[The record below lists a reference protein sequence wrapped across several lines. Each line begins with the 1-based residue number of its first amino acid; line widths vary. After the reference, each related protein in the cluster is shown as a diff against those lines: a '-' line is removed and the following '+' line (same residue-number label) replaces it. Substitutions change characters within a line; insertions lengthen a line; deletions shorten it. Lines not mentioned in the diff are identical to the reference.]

1 MTKCHLNAPLIQAGG
16 YRLCEARRLFIFFY
30 RTFRIHI
37 IHAFAA
43 EIIIVLGV
51 VFIVVILQ
59 ENAII
64 FIFETIGMSI
74 FYFGKDKV
82 DSLFA
87 VFEL

>member
-1 MTKCHLNAPLIQAGG
+1 MTKCHLNTPLIQAGG

-43 EIIIVLGV
+43 ESSSVV
-51 VFIVVILQ
+51 VFIVIILQ